1 MKKVVS
7 VNANTSTILLENPR
21 PAVVP
26 GALLVQEV
34 GCCGEFSLDCPYCW
48 SSDAGSPVQD
58 IQYANLY

>member
-1 MKKVVS
+1 MKKV
-7 VNANTSTILLENPR
+7 APATTNTSTILLEK
-21 PAVVP
+21 PAQATAS

-58 IQYANLY
+58 IQYGNLY